1 MDEFQDLP
9 NLRHL
14 RAFSLTAMHR
24 SVHKAAAEI
33 FLSQPAV
40 TQAISKLET
49 EFDQTLFERTPSGMF
64 CTKVGEIL
72 LARVDR
78 AFAELKRACEP
89 QLDKNQKKLRDLDP
103 TRLISS
109 AQIRAITAIADH
121 GNFAMAARALGMSRP
136 SIQRTA
142 RALEKALGYK
152 LFVRSSNGIG
162 LSVAGDVFARGAKL
176 ASREIE
182 LAREEIEQFWGQ
194 KVGRMVVGSLPLSR
208 IDLVPQA
215 LMRVL
220 DQIPDLN
227 VQIVE
232 GSYESQLVGLRN
244 GDIDLI
250 VGALREPPPCPGISQ
265 TELFVDPLSVVVRA
279 GHPLARHSTVT
290 LSDTVGYAWI
300 VPRRNTPSRNLFHK
314 AFRTRALA
322 EPKRL
327 LEVCAHGSLRALL
340 TGSDRVALVSR
351 RQVRYEE
358 ESGLLKVLP
367 INLPDT
373 ARPIGLTTRA
383 DWVPS
388 AAQSLLI
395 AELKKAVTE
404 YSAPGQLNPEVR
416 KTRTDI
422 SLAQG

>member
-1 MDEFQDLP
+1 MNEFRDLP

-14 RAFSLTAMHR
+14 RAFSLTAKHK
-24 SVHKAAAEI
+24 SVHKAAAAI

-40 TQAISKLET
+40 TQAISKLEA
-49 EFDQTLFERTPSGMF
+49 EFGQTLFDRTPNGMF
-64 CTKVGEIL
+64 CTEIGEIL
-72 LARVDR
+72 RRRVDR
-78 AFAELKRACEP
+78 AFAELSRACQTPLEK
-89 QLDKNQKKLRDLDP
+89 QQKKLGDLDP
-103 TRLISS
+103 TRMLST
-109 AQIRAITAIADH
+109 AHLRAIIAIADQ
-121 GNFAMAARALGMSRP
+121 GNFAMAARALDMSRP

-142 RALEKALGYK
+142 RALENTLDYK
-152 LFVRSSNGIG
+152 LFVRTNVGIG
-162 LSVAGDVFARGAKL
+162 LSAAGELFARGAKL
-176 ASREIE
+176 AAREIE
-182 LAREEIEQFWGQ
+182 LAREEIGRFWGQ

-208 IDLVPQA
+208 IDIVPQA

-220 DQIPDLN
+220 DRIPDLS

-232 GSYESQLVGLRN
+232 GSYESQVDALRN

-250 VGALREPPPCPGISQ
+250 VGALRNPLPHADITQ
-265 TELFVDPLSVVVRA
+265 VELFMDPLSIVVRA
-279 GHPLARHSTVT
+279 GHPLTRQSTLT

-300 VPRRNTPSRNLFHK
+300 VPRQQTPSRHLFHK

-327 LEVCAHGSLRALL
+327 LEVSSHGSLRSFL
-340 TGSDRVALVSR
+340 TGSDRIAFVSR

-383 DWVPS
+383 DWEPS
-388 AAQSLLI
+388 KAQKLLI
-395 AELKKAVTE
+395 AELKKIAAE
-404 YSAPGQLNPEVR
+404 YAEPDRSAPAVR
-416 KTRTDI
+416 KTRKDI
-422 SLAQG
+422 SLARG